1 MTKWVKEYI
10 ETVSAAPYDEDEAST
25 FINDMHTYY
34 EKEKPM
40 TWPKMITRTND
51 KGQVVHLHIKDF
63 QGLTH
68 KTGELV
74 DVSVTDMVELLGDPN
89 SKDDPDKVK
98 YSWRFHI
105 TRGGPNPDRNA
116 SQYYGWPE
124 YRWAPVNIWDWKGS
138 SKEGRWSFYG
148 HPAHLAK
155 LFGEDHVRA
164 R

>member
-1 MTKWVKEYI
+1 MTETWVKEYI

-34 EKEKPM
+34 EEEKPM
-40 TWPKMITRTND
+40 KNMYWKTQMSVDKPKTNTILSIIMQD
-51 KGQVVHLHIKDF
+51 W
-63 QGLTH
+63 QGLTY

-74 DVSVTDMVELLGDPN
+74 DVTVTDMVELLGDPN

-98 YSWRFHI
+98 NGYSWRLFVDE
-105 TRGGPNPDRNA
+105 NPV
-116 SQYYGWPE
+116 G
-124 YRWAPVNIWDWKGS
+124 IWDWKGS
-138 SKEGRWSFYG
+138 SDQDTWSFYG
-148 HPAHLAK
+148 HPADVAK